1 MIERAKV
8 TPGVRR
14 AKYKSQRNTKIRFFR
29 AERRADRRERPAD
42 RRAESCER
50 LAEMLKWKIAIW
62 SFRFFPLYLWYRK
75 GEAHVRVSPSF
86 FGPPFCPVSP
96 WD

>member
-1 MIERAKV
+1 M
-8 TPGVRR
+8 RR
-14 AKYKSQRNTKIRFFR
+14 AKYKSQRNPKTRFFR
-29 AERRADRRERPAD
+29 AERSADRRERSADRRERPAD
-42 RRAESCER
+42 RRAEACER
-50 LAEMLKWKIAIW
+50 LAEMLKWKTAIW

-86 FGPPFCPVSP
+86 FSPPFCPFSP